1 MRALQ
6 PSPTVNAEGIRKVQ
20 NSSKVL
26 SSGGSCLAAR
36 KLLPILEWIPAYRRK
51 WLLPDVLAGVAL
63 WAVTVPEGMA

>member
-1 MRALQ
+1 MPKVYGRSKIRQRSYL
-6 PSPTVNAEGIRKVQ
+6 VAEVA
-20 NSSKVL
+20 
-26 SSGGSCLAAR
+26 CAAR